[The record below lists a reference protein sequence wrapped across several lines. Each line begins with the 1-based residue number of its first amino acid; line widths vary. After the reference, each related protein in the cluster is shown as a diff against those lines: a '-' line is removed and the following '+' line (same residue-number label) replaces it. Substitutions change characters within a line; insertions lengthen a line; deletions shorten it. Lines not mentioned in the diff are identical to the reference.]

1 MSTYRDHQTLT
12 IQELPEKAPTGQLP
26 RAVDVICEN
35 DLVDQC
41 KPGDRIQVHRVLGIR
56 ISTSSLV
63 RIPRSSQRV
72 IDKVCALNESNKRG
86 LGNRN
91 STDTMTP
98 SVIV

>member
-41 KPGDRIQVHRVLGIR
+41 KPGDRIQVIKNIEKICLINLIYLKDLSNVTRKAIVKILPVAESF
-56 ISTSSLV
+56 ST
-63 RIPRSSQRV
+63 Q
-72 IDKVCALNESNKRG
+72 
-86 LGNRN
+86 
-91 STDTMTP
+91 
-98 SVIV
+98 

>member
-41 KPGDRIQVHRVLGIR
+41 KPGDRIQVK
-56 ISTSSLV
+56 ISIEIFTFDMNN
-63 RIPRSSQRV
+63 Q
-72 IDKVCALNESNKRG
+72 SNKKEHIQM
-86 LGNRN
+86 LSSVTQNQLN
-91 STDTMTP
+91 KP
-98 SVIV
+98 SVI